1 MSISEP
7 FIRRPIA
14 TSLLMLGVLVF
25 GIGAYNLLPVAAL
38 PRVDFPTVVVTTN
51 YPGASPETMASAI
64 ATPLEQQFAAL
75 PSLTEMSSTSG
86 VGTTMITLQFDL
98 ERSIDA
104 AAQDVQQAINAATGL
119 LPKDL
124 PSPPT
129 YRKTNPADRPVLIYA
144 IHSDALPVYRIDDY
158 AYTIIAQKLATVKG
172 VAESRIFGQ
181 KPYAVH
187 VQVNPG
193 ELAARGIG
201 LEDLR
206 TALTSATVNRP
217 KGNLASAHQTV
228 TLDTNDQIFDAAGFR
243 KVIVAY
249 KNGAPIRL
257 GDIAEVIDGVQNAR
271 AGAWF
276 ERKPAEG
283 LAVQR
288 EAGANTNQVVDT
300 IRGAPYQPGLIK
312 RYLCSLDLLPAMLLN
327 CAPPPPG
334 LLEKLQESIPPS
346 VQVDLVSDRSIVI
359 RAAVH
364 DVQFT
369 MMLTIGLVILVIFIF
384 LRTLW
389 ATVIPSLAVPLSL
402 LATFAVMYAVGY
414 SLDNISLMA
423 LTISVGFIVDDA
435 IVMIENIV
443 RYLEQGDRP
452 FEAALKGAGQIG
464 FTIISIT
471 FSLIAVFIP
480 LLFMGGIVGRLFRE
494 FAVTVSVAVVAS
506 AFISLT
512 LTPVMC
518 SLFLK
523 GQGEHPPGRLSRLAE
538 RGFVAVL
545 RGYERGLIFIFRHQ
559 LGALM
564 ATLGLMG
571 LTFILYFGVPYTSY
585 SGIPKGF
592 FPQQDTGFIFGQAEA
607 RQDTSFA
614 KMAGIVHQIVDIVQK
629 DPAVNGAFY
638 FAGAY
643 AYNPT
648 ENTGRVFIQL
658 KPHDQRDVTSDQVI
672 QRLRP
677 KVAAVEGAKF
687 FMQSGQDISIGG
699 RLSRTQYQYTLTD
712 TDSNEL
718 NQWAP
723 MVEAAMRKLPELQ
736 DVASDQQ
743 IAAPHI
749 AIDIDR
755 DAASRLGLSASLI
768 DETLYDAFGQRQ
780 IATMYTST
788 NQYKVILEV
797 KPEFQ
802 NDPTAL
808 SKIYVSG
815 PNGVQVPL
823 SSFTHFTSKVEP
835 LLLSHQGQFPAVT
848 LSFNLAPGTAIGQ
861 AVDKIQA
868 MEADLHMPATVNG
881 AFQGAAQAFKASL
894 SSTPLLI
901 GAAILVVY
909 IVLGILYESYI
920 HPITILSALPSA
932 GVGALLA
939 LMIMHYDLSVIALI
953 GVILL
958 IGIVKK
964 NAIMMIDFALQAERL
979 HGKSPLEAIHEACLL
994 RFRPIMMTTFAALF
1008 GGLPIAIGQGAG
1020 SELRRPLGIAM
1031 VGGLLVSQWLTL
1043 YTTPVIYLYLD
1054 RLSRF
1059 LGGSRRQSRLAAALT
1074 DVQRPSLVEDSRG
1087 AAE

>member
-7 FIRRPIA
+7 FIRRPIG

-38 PRVDFPTVVVTTN
+38 PKVDFPTIAVQVN
-51 YPGASPETMASAI
+51 YPGASPDTMASAV

-75 PSLTEMSSTSG
+75 PGLAEMTSMSG
-86 VGTTMITLQFDL
+86 VGATLITLQFDL
-98 ERSIDA
+98 ERNIDG

-124 PSPPT
+124 PNPPT

-158 AYTIIAQKLATVKG
+158 AYTILAQKLATVTG
-172 VAESRIFGQ
+172 VSESRIFGQ
-181 KPYAVH
+181 KQYAVH

-193 ELAARGIG
+193 ALAARGIG
-201 LEDLR
+201 LEDVR
-206 TALTSATVNRP
+206 NGLTTATVNRP
-217 KGNLASAHQTV
+217 KGVLEGAHRAV
-228 TLDTNDQIFDAAGFR
+228 TLDTNDQLFNADGFR
-243 KVIVAY
+243 KVIVAWR
-249 KNGAPIRL
+249 NGAPVRL
-257 GDIAEVIDGVQNAR
+257 ADVADVKDSVQNLR
-271 AGAWF
+271 SDAWF
-276 ERKPAEG
+276 EGKQAEG
-283 LAVQR
+283 LAIQR
-288 EAGANTNQVVDT
+288 EAGANTIQVVDT
-300 IRGAPYQPGLIK
+300 VK
-312 RYLCSLDLLPAMLLN
+312 NLLP
-327 CAPPPPG
+327 
-334 LLEKLQESIPPS
+334 KLQESIPPS
-346 VQVDLVSDRSIVI
+346 LHVDLISDRSVVI

-369 MMLTIGLVILVIFIF
+369 MMLTIGLVILVIFVF

-389 ATVIPSLAVPLSL
+389 ATVIPSVAVPLSL
-402 LATFAVMYAVGY
+402 LATFAVMYGIGY

-423 LTISVGFIVDDA
+423 LTISVGFVVDDA

-480 LLFMGGIVGRLFRE
+480 LLFMSGIIGRLFRE

-512 LTPVMC
+512 LTPVLC

-523 GQGEHPPGRLSRLAE
+523 GHNEQPPGRVNRLAE
-538 RGFVAVL
+538 RGFDAFL
-545 RGYERGLIFIFRHQ
+545 RGYDRGLKFVFRHQ
-559 LGALM
+559 FSALL
-564 ATLGLMG
+564 ATLLLMG
-571 LTFILYFGVPYTSY
+571 LTAYLYLT
-585 SGIPKGF
+585 IPKGF

-607 RQDTSFA
+607 RQDTSFF
-614 KMAGIVHQIVDIVQK
+614 KMQGLVHQVADIVQK
-629 DPAVNGAFY
+629 DPAVAGIFY

-658 KPHDQRDVTSDQVI
+658 KPHDQRHETSDQVI

-677 KVAAVEGAKF
+677 KVAAVQGLKF
-687 FMQSGQDISIGG
+687 FMQSGQDISVGG
-699 RLSRTQYQYTLTD
+699 RLTRTQYQYTLTD
-712 TDSNEL
+712 TDSSEL
-718 NQWAP
+718 NHWAP
-723 MVEAAMRKLPELQ
+723 IVETAMQKLPQLQ

-743 IAAPHI
+743 IAAPHM

-755 DAASRLGLSASLI
+755 DAAARLGVSTSLI

-797 KPEFQ
+797 QPQFQ
-802 NDPTAL
+802 DDPSAL
-808 SKIYVSG
+808 SKIYVPG
-815 PNGVQVPL
+815 PNGVQIPL
-823 SSFTHFTSKVEP
+823 SSFAHFTSKVEP
-835 LLLSHQGQFPAVT
+835 LMLSHQGQFPAVT
-848 LSFNLAPGTAIGQ
+848 VSFNLAPGVALGEAI
-861 AVDKIQA
+861 DKIQTL
-868 MEADLHMPATVNG
+868 ERQLPLPATVSG
-881 AFQGAAQAFKASL
+881 AFMRTAQAFQASL
-894 SSTPLLI
+894 SSTPLLVL
-901 GAAILVVY
+901 AAILVVY
-909 IVLGILYESYI
+909 IVLGVLYESYI

-932 GVGALLA
+932 GVGPLLA
-939 LMIMHYDLSVIALI
+939 LILWPRPGYTPPAKFNAWTLFDPSVGVPANYELTVIAI
-953 GVILL
+953 VGVVLL

-964 NAIMMIDFALQAERL
+964 NAIMMIDFALTAER
-979 HGKSPLEAIHEACLL
+979 HEGKSPLEAIHEACLL

-1008 GGLPIAIGQGAG
+1008 GGLPIAIGGGAG
-1020 SELRRPLGIAM
+1020 SELRRPLGIAI

-1054 RLSRF
+1054 RLSRW
-1059 LGGSRRQSRLAAALT
+1059 LGGRKRQPSRIAEVLT
-1074 DVQRPSLVEDSRG
+1074 DRPRPGLVEDPHV
-1087 AAE
+1087 AE

>member
-1 MSISEP
+1 VNISEP
-7 FIRRPIA
+7 FIRRPIG

-38 PRVDFPTVVVTTN
+38 PKVDFPTIAVTVN
-51 YPGASPETMASAI
+51 YPGASPETMASAV
-64 ATPLEQQFAAL
+64 ATPLEQQFAAISGL
-75 PSLTEMSSTSG
+75 AEMTSMSG
-86 VGTTMITLQFDL
+86 VGATLITLQFDL
-98 ERSIDA
+98 ERNIDA

-124 PSPPT
+124 PNPPT

-144 IHSDALPVYRIDDY
+144 VHSDGMPVYRIDDY
-158 AYTIIAQKLATVKG
+158 AYTILAQKSATVKG
-172 VAESRIFGQ
+172 VSEARIFGQ
-181 KPYAVH
+181 KQYAVRI
-187 VQVNPG
+187 QVNPAA
-193 ELAARGIG
+193 LAARSIS
-201 LEDLR
+201 LEDVR
-206 TALTSATVNRP
+206 AALNLASINRP
-217 KGNLASAHQTV
+217 KGTLEGSNQAV
-228 TLDTNDQIFDAAGFR
+228 TLDTNDQIFNAAGFR
-243 KVIVAY
+243 NVVVAWR
-249 KNGAPIRL
+249 NGAPVRL
-257 GDIAEVIDGVQNAR
+257 GDIAEVFDGVQNAR
-271 AGAWF
+271 ADAWF
-276 ERKPAEG
+276 EGKSAEG

-288 EAGANTNQVVDT
+288 EAGANTIQVVDT
-300 IRGAPYQPGLIK
+300 IKALVP
-312 RYLCSLDLLPAMLLN
+312 
-327 CAPPPPG
+327 
-334 LLEKLQESIPPS
+334 KLQESIPPT
-346 VQVDLVSDRSIVI
+346 VHADLISDRSLVI

-389 ATVIPSLAVPLSL
+389 ATVIPSIAVPLSL
-402 LATFAVMYAVGY
+402 LATFALMFGFGY

-423 LTISVGFIVDDA
+423 LTISVGFVVDDA

-506 AFISLT
+506 AVISLT

-523 GQGEHPPGRLSRLAE
+523 SHSEERSPGWLSRMAE
-538 RGFVAVL
+538 RGFVASL
-545 RGYERGLIFIFRHQ
+545 RGYDRGLKFVFRHQ
-559 LGALM
+559 LITLM
-564 ATLGLMG
+564 STLLLMVATGL
-571 LTFILYFGVPYTSY
+571 LYMK
-585 SGIPKGF
+585 IPKGF

-607 RQDTSFA
+607 RQDISYP
-614 KMAGIVHQIVDIVQK
+614 KMVGIVHKFAEAVRQ
-629 DPAVNGAFY
+629 DPAVSGVLY
-638 FAGAY
+638 FAGAS
-643 AYNPT
+643 AFNPT
-648 ENTGRVFIQL
+648 ENAARFFIQL
-658 KPHDQRDVTSDQVI
+658 KPHDERPDTTSDQVI

-677 KVAAVEGAKF
+677 KVAAIEGAKF
-687 FMQSGQDISIGG
+687 FMQSGQDISVGG
-699 RLSRTQYQYTLTD
+699 RLTKTQFQYTLTD
-712 TDSNEL
+712 TDNAEL
-718 NQWAP
+718 DHWAP
-723 MVEAAMRKLPELQ
+723 IVEAAMQKLPELQ
-736 DVASDQQ
+736 DVSSDQQ
-743 IAAPHI
+743 VAAAHV

-755 DAASRLGLSASLI
+755 DAAARLGVSPSVI

-780 IATMYTST
+780 ILTMYTAT

-808 SKIYVSG
+808 SKIYIGG
-815 PNGVQVPL
+815 PNGTQIPL
-823 SSFTHFTSKVEP
+823 SSFAHFTSKVEP
-835 LLLSHQGQFPAVT
+835 LLVNHQGQFPAVT
-848 LSFNLAPGTAIGQ
+848 MAFNLAPGVALGEAVNRIQQLQ
-861 AVDKIQA
+861 AELHLPPTVDTQF
-868 MEADLHMPATVNG
+868 MGT
-881 AFQGAAQAFKASL
+881 AQAFQASL
-894 SSTPLLI
+894 SSTPLLVA
-901 GAAILVVY
+901 AAILVVY
-909 IVLGILYESYI
+909 IVLGVLYESYI

-939 LMIMHYDLSVIALI
+939 LMLWPRSGYTPPGQFRITELFDLSKTVPANYELTVIAI
-953 GVILL
+953 VGVILL

-964 NAIMMIDFALQAERL
+964 NAIMMIDFALSAERTE
-979 HGKSPLEAIHEACLL
+979 GKSPLEAIHEACLL

-1008 GGLPIAIGQGAG
+1008 GGLPIALGGGAG
-1020 SELRRPLGIAM
+1020 SELRRPLGIAI

-1054 RLSRF
+1054 RLSRW
-1059 LGGSRRQSRLAAALT
+1059 LGASRRPSRLAEALT
-1074 DVQRPSLVEDSRG
+1074 DPAGRRLAEGPHG

>member
-38 PRVDFPTVVVTTN
+38 PKVDFPTIAVTAN
-51 YPGASPETMASAI
+51 FPGASPQTMASAV

-75 PSLTEMSSTSG
+75 PGLAEMTSTSG
-86 VGTTMITLQFDL
+86 IGATLITLQFDL
-98 ERSIDA
+98 ERNIDG
-104 AAQDVQQAINAATGL
+104 AAQDVLTAINAASGV

-144 IHSDALPVYRIDDY
+144 IHSDAMPVYRIDDY
-158 AYTIIAQKLATVKG
+158 AYTILAQKISTVKG
-172 VAESRIFGQ
+172 VSESRIFGQ

-187 VQVNPG
+187 IRVNPG
-193 ELAARGIG
+193 ELAARGLG
-201 LEDLR
+201 LEEVR
-206 TALTSATVNRP
+206 IALTQATINRP
-217 KGNLASAHQTV
+217 KGVLEGAHQAV

-249 KNGAPIRL
+249 RNAAPVRL
-257 GDIAEVIDGVQNAR
+257 GDIAEVIDSVQNLR
-271 AGAWF
+271 SDAWF
-276 ERKPAEG
+276 EGKPAEG
-283 LAVQR
+283 LAIQR
-288 EAGANTNQVVDT
+288 EAGANTIQVVDT
-300 IRGAPYQPGLIK
+300 VK
-312 RYLCSLDLLPAMLLN
+312 NLLP
-327 CAPPPPG
+327 
-334 LLEKLQESIPPS
+334 KLQESVPPS
-346 VQVDLVSDRSIVI
+346 LHVDLISDRSVVI

-369 MMLTIGLVILVIFIF
+369 MMLTIALVVLVIFIF
-384 LRTLW
+384 LRTIW

-402 LATFAVMYAVGY
+402 LATFGIMYGVGY

-423 LTISVGFIVDDA
+423 LTISVGFVVDDA

-523 GQGEHPPGRLSRLAE
+523 GQAEHQPGWLSRMAE
-538 RGFVAVL
+538 RFFVGML
-545 RGYERGLIFIFRHQ
+545 NGYDRGLKFVFRHQ
-559 LGALM
+559 FSALV
-564 ATLGLMG
+564 ATLLLMVA
-571 LTFILYFGVPYTSY
+571 TAYLYIT
-585 SGIPKGF
+585 IPKGF

-607 RQDTSFA
+607 RQDTSYI
-614 KMAGIVHQIVDIVQK
+614 KMAGMLHKIVEIVRE
-629 DPAVNGAFY
+629 DPSVAGVLY
-638 FAGAY
+638 FAGAS
-643 AYNPT
+643 AFNPT

-658 KPHDQRDVTSDQVI
+658 KPHDERDLTSDQII

-677 KVAAVEGAKF
+677 KVAQVAGAKF
-687 FMQSGQDISIGG
+687 FMQSGQDVSIGG

-712 TDSNEL
+712 TDANEL
-718 NQWAP
+718 NHWAP
-723 MVEAAMRKLPELQ
+723 IVEAAMQKLPELQ

-743 IAAPHI
+743 IAAPHV
-749 AIDIDR
+749 AIEIDR
-755 DAASRLGLSASLI
+755 DTASRMGISVSLI

-802 NDPTAL
+802 DDPTAL
-808 SKIYVSG
+808 SKLYVSG

-823 SSFTHFTSKVEP
+823 SSFARFTSKVEP
-835 LLLSHQGQFPAVT
+835 LSVSHQGQFPAVT
-848 LSFNLAPGTAIGQ
+848 LSFNLAPGVAIGQ
-861 AVDKIQA
+861 AVDRIQA
-868 MEADLHMPATVNG
+868 LQRELRLPPTVDGNFMG
-881 AFQGAAQAFKASL
+881 TAQAFQASL
-894 SSTPLLI
+894 SSTPLLVA
-901 GAAILVVY
+901 AAILVVY

-939 LMIMHYDLSVIALI
+939 LMILHYDLSVIALI

-964 NAIMMIDFALQAERL
+964 NAIMMIDFALSAERNE
-979 HGKSPLEAIHEACLL
+979 GKSPLEAIHEACLL

-1054 RLSRF
+1054 RLSHR
-1059 LGGSRRQSRLAAALT
+1059 LGARRRPSRLATALT
-1074 DVQRPSLVEDSRG
+1074 DTPRPRRLVEDPHG

>member
-14 TSLLMLGVLVF
+14 TSLLMLGILVF

-38 PRVDFPTVVVTTN
+38 PKVDFPTITVTVN
-51 YPGASPETMASAI
+51 YPGASPDTMASSV

-75 PSLTEMSSTSG
+75 PSLAEMTSTSG
-86 VGTTMITLQFDL
+86 VGATLITLQFDL
-98 ERSIDA
+98 ERNIDG
-104 AAQDVQQAINAATGL
+104 AAQDVQQAINAASGL

-144 IHSDALPVYRIDDY
+144 VHSDAMPVYRIDDY
-158 AYTIIAQKLATVKG
+158 AYTILAQKLSTVKG
-172 VAESRIFGQ
+172 VSESRIFGQ

-187 VQVNPG
+187 VQINPAA
-193 ELAARGIG
+193 LASRGIS
-201 LEDLR
+201 LEDVR
-206 TALTSATVNRP
+206 AALALATVNRP
-217 KGNLASAHQTV
+217 KGNLEGAHQVV
-228 TLDTNDQIFDAAGFR
+228 TLDTNDQIYDSAGFR

-249 KNGAPIRL
+249 RNGAPVRL
-257 GDIAEVIDGVQNAR
+257 GDVADVVDGVRNERQ
-271 AGAWF
+271 GAWF
-276 ERKPAEG
+276 ERNPAEG
-283 LAVQR
+283 LAIQR
-288 EAGANTNQVVDT
+288 EAGANTIQVVDT
-300 IRGAPYQPGLIK
+300 IK
-312 RYLCSLDLLPAMLLN
+312 ELLP
-327 CAPPPPG
+327 
-334 LLEKLQESIPPS
+334 KLQQSIPPS
-346 VQVDLVSDRSIVI
+346 VHVDLVSDRSLVI

-369 MMLTIGLVILVIFIF
+369 MLLTIALVVLVIFVF

-402 LATFAVMYAVGY
+402 LATFAIMYGVGY

-423 LTISVGFIVDDA
+423 LTISVGFVVDDA

-480 LLFMGGIVGRLFRE
+480 LLFMSGIIGRLFRE
-494 FAVTVSVAVVAS
+494 FAVTVSVAVIAS

-512 LTPVMC
+512 LTPVLC

-523 GQGEHPPGRLSRLAE
+523 GHGEQHAPGRISRLAE
-538 RGFVAVL
+538 RGFDAFL
-545 RGYERGLIFIFRHQ
+545 RGYDRGLKFIFRHQ
-559 LGALM
+559 FPALL
-564 ATLGLMG
+564 ATLLLMG
-571 LTFILYFGVPYTSY
+571 LTAYLYIL
-585 SGIPKGF
+585 IPKGF

-607 RQDTSFA
+607 RQDTSFR
-614 KMAGIVHQIVDIVQK
+614 KMQGMVHELADIVVK
-629 DPAVNGAFY
+629 DPAVSGAFY
-638 FAGAY
+638 FAGAS
-643 AYNPT
+643 AFNPT

-677 KVAAVEGAKF
+677 KVGAVPGAKF

-699 RLSRTQYQYTLTD
+699 RLTRTQYQYTLTD
-712 TDSNEL
+712 TDGEEL
-718 NQWAP
+718 NHWAP
-723 MVEAAMRKLPELQ
+723 IVEAAMQKLPELQ

-749 AIDIDR
+749 AVEIDR
-755 DAASRLGLSASLI
+755 DAASRMGISASAI
-768 DETLYDAFGQRQ
+768 DETLYDAFGQREV
-780 IATMYTST
+780 ATMYTST
-788 NQYKVILEV
+788 NQYKVILEA

-802 NDPTAL
+802 DDLSAL
-808 SKIYVSG
+808 TKIYVPG
-815 PNGVQVPL
+815 PNGTQVPL
-823 SSFTHFTSKVEP
+823 SSFTRFTSKVEP
-835 LLLSHQGQFPAVT
+835 LSVNHQGQFPAVT
-848 LSFNLAPGTAIGQ
+848 LSFNLAPGVAIGQ
-861 AVDKIQA
+861 AVDRIQA
-868 MEADLHMPATVNG
+868 MERELRAPATLSG
-881 AFQGAAQAFKASL
+881 AFSGTAQAFQASL
-894 SSTPLLI
+894 SSTPLLVA
-901 GAAILVVY
+901 AAILVVY
-909 IVLGILYESYI
+909 IVLGMLYESYI

-939 LMIMHYDLSVIALI
+939 LMILHYDLSVIALI

-964 NAIMMIDFALQAERL
+964 NAIMMIDFALTAERYE
-979 HGKSPLEAIHEACLL
+979 GKSPLEAIHEACLL

-1054 RLSRF
+1054 RLSRW
-1059 LGGSRRQSRLAAALT
+1059 LGGAARR
-1074 DVQRPSLVEDSRG
+1074 RPSRMAEALSDRPRMVEEPSG

>member
-1 MSISEP
+1 MNISAP

-14 TSLLMLGVLVF
+14 TSLLMLGILVF
-25 GIGAYNLLPVAAL
+25 GMAAYGLLPVAAL
-38 PRVDFPTVVVTTN
+38 PKVDFPTIAVQVS
-51 YPGASPETMASAI
+51 YPGASPETMGSAV

-75 PSLTEMSSTSG
+75 PGLAEMTSTSG
-86 VGTTMITLQFDL
+86 VGATLITLQFDL
-98 ERSIDA
+98 ERNIDA

-124 PSPPT
+124 PSPPA

-144 IHSDALPVYRIDDY
+144 VHSDAMPVYRIDDY
-158 AYTIIAQKLATVKG
+158 AYTILAQKLATVKG
-172 VAESRIFGQ
+172 VSESRIFGQ

-187 VQVNPG
+187 VQVNPAA
-193 ELAARGIG
+193 LAARGIG
-201 LEDLR
+201 LEEVR
-206 TALTSATVNRP
+206 TAVAAATVNRP
-217 KGNLASAHQTV
+217 KGNLEGEHRVV
-228 TLDTNDQIFDAAGFR
+228 TLDTNDQLFNAPAFR
-243 KVIVAY
+243 NVVVTY
-249 KNGAPIRL
+249 KNGAPVRL
-257 GDIAEVIDGVQNAR
+257 GDIAEVVDGVLNAR
-271 AGAWF
+271 TGAWF
-276 ERKPAEG
+276 EGKPAEG
-283 LAVQR
+283 LAIQR
-288 EAGANTNQVVDT
+288 EAGANTIQVVDT
-300 IRGAPYQPGLIK
+300 IK
-312 RYLCSLDLLPAMLLN
+312 DLLP
-327 CAPPPPG
+327 
-334 LLEKLQESIPPS
+334 KLQQSIPPS
-346 VQVDLVSDRSIVI
+346 VKVDLVSDRSLVI

-369 MMLTIGLVILVIFIF
+369 MLLTVALVVLVIFIF
-384 LRTLW
+384 LRTVW
-389 ATVIPSLAVPLSL
+389 ATVIPSLAVPMSL
-402 LATFAVMYAVGY
+402 LSTFAIMYGVGY

-423 LTISVGFIVDDA
+423 LTISIGFVVDDA

-443 RYLEQGDRP
+443 RYLEMGERP

-480 LLFMGGIVGRLFRE
+480 LLFMSGIIGRLFRE

-512 LTPVMC
+512 LTPVLC

-523 GQGEHPPGRLSRLAE
+523 GHSEKPPGALNRMAE
-538 RGFVAVL
+538 RGFEAFVNV
-545 RGYERGLIFIFRHQ
+545 YDRGLRFCFRHQ
-559 LGALM
+559 FPMLVVTVGLM
-564 ATLGLMG
+564 AATAY
-571 LTFILYFGVPYTSY
+571 LYIT
-585 SGIPKGF
+585 IPKGF

-607 RQDTSFA
+607 RQDTSFT
-614 KMAGIVHQIVDIVQK
+614 KMQTLVHRQVEIVKQ
-629 DPAVNGAFY
+629 DPAVSGVFY
-638 FAGAY
+638 FAGAS

-658 KPHDQRDVTSDQVI
+658 KPHSERDVTSDQVI

-677 KVAAVEGAKF
+677 KVAQVEGAKF
-687 FMQSGQDISIGG
+687 FMQSGQDISVGG

-712 TDSNEL
+712 TDSAEL
-718 NQWAP
+718 NHWAP
-723 MVEAAMRKLPELQ
+723 IVEAAMQKMPDLQ

-749 AIDIDR
+749 SIEIDR
-755 DAASRLGLSASLI
+755 DAASRTGVSISQV

-802 NDPTAL
+802 DDPNAL
-808 SKIYVSG
+808 SKIYVPG
-815 PNGVQVPL
+815 PNGVQIPL
-823 SSFTHFTSKVEP
+823 SSVARFTTKVEP
-835 LLLSHQGQFPAVT
+835 LMISHQGQFPAVT
-848 LSFNLAPGTAIGQ
+848 LSFNLAPGISIGQ

-868 MEADLHMPATVNG
+868 MERELRLPPTVTG
-881 AFQGAAQAFKASL
+881 AFMGTAQAFQASL
-894 SSTPLLI
+894 QSTPLLVA
-901 GAAILVVY
+901 AAILVVY
-909 IVLGILYESYI
+909 IVLGVLYESYI
-920 HPITILSALPSA
+920 HPITILSSLPSA

-939 LMIMHYDLSVIALI
+939 LMVMKYDLSVIALI

-958 IGIVKK
+958 VGIVKK

-979 HGKSPLEAIHEACLL
+979 EGKSPREAIHEACLL

-1008 GGLPIAIGQGAG
+1008 GALPIAIGQGAG
-1020 SELRRPLGIAM
+1020 SELRRPLGIAL

-1043 YTTPVIYLYLD
+1043 YTTPIIYLYLE
-1054 RLSRF
+1054 RLSRWI
-1059 LGGSRRQSRLAAALT
+1059 GGTRRQPRLATAL
-1074 DVQRPSLVEDSRG
+1074 DGASPGYAEQPRG

>member
-1 MSISEP
+1 MNISEP

-25 GIGAYNLLPVAAL
+25 GVGAYNLLPVAAL
-38 PRVDFPTVVVTTN
+38 PKVDFPTIAVTASF
-51 YPGASPETMASAI
+51 PGASPETMASAV

-75 PSLTEMSSTSG
+75 PALAEMTSTSG
-86 VGTTMITLQFDL
+86 VGSTLITLQFDL
-98 ERSIDA
+98 ERNIDG
-104 AAQDVQQAINAATGL
+104 AAQDVLTAINAATGV

-124 PSPPT
+124 PNPPT

-144 IHSDALPVYRIDDY
+144 VHSDGMPVYRIDDY
-158 AYTIIAQKLATVKG
+158 AYTILAQKISTVKG
-172 VAESRIFGQ
+172 VSESRIFGQ

-193 ELAARGIG
+193 ALATRGIG
-201 LEDLR
+201 LEDVRNAIVL
-206 TALTSATVNRP
+206 ATINRP
-217 KGNLASAHQTV
+217 KGVLEGANQTV

-249 KNGAPIRL
+249 RNGAPVRL
-257 GDIAEVIDGVQNAR
+257 GDIADVVDSVQNLR
-271 AGAWF
+271 SDAWF
-276 ERKPAEG
+276 EQKQAEG

-288 EAGANTNQVVDT
+288 EAGANTIQVVDT
-300 IRGAPYQPGLIK
+300 VKA
-312 RYLCSLDLLPAMLLN
+312 LLP
-327 CAPPPPG
+327 
-334 LLEKLQESIPPS
+334 KLQESIPPS
-346 VQVDLVSDRSIVI
+346 VKVDLVSDRSTVI

-364 DVQFT
+364 DVKIT
-369 MMLTIGLVILVIFIF
+369 MTLTIGLVVLVIFIF
-384 LRTLW
+384 LRTIW

-402 LATFAVMYAVGY
+402 LATLAIMYGVGY

-423 LTISVGFIVDDA
+423 LTISVGFVVDDA

-443 RYLEQGDRP
+443 RYLEKGDRP

-480 LLFMGGIVGRLFRE
+480 LLFMGGIIGRLFRE
-494 FAVTVSVAVVAS
+494 FAVTVSVAVIAS
-506 AFISLT
+506 AVISLT
-512 LTPVMC
+512 LTPVLC

-523 GQGEHPPGRLSRLAE
+523 GEGEHPPGRLSQLAE

-545 RGYERGLIFIFRHQ
+545 SGYDRGLKFVFRHQ
-559 LGALM
+559 LPALLATLLLM
-564 ATLGLMG
+564 AT
-571 LTFILYFGVPYTSY
+571 TAYLYVT
-585 SGIPKGF
+585 IPKGF

-614 KMAGIVHQIVDIVQK
+614 KMAKLAHQLGDIVGQ
-629 DPAVNGAFY
+629 DPAVSGVLY
-638 FAGAY
+638 FAGAS

-648 ENTGRVFIQL
+648 ENTGRMFIQL
-658 KPHDQRDVTSDQVI
+658 KPHDQRDLTSDQVI

-677 KVAAVEGAKF
+677 KVAAVEGVKF
-687 FMQSGQDISIGG
+687 FMQSGQDISVGG
-699 RLSRTQYQYTLTD
+699 RLTRTQYQYTLTD
-712 TDSNEL
+712 TDSDEL
-718 NQWAP
+718 NHWAP
-723 MVEAAMRKLPELQ
+723 VVEAAMQKLPELQ

-743 IAAPHI
+743 IAAPHV
-749 AIDIDR
+749 AIEIDR
-755 DAASRLGLSASLI
+755 DAASRLGISASVI

-780 IATMYTST
+780 VATMYTST
-788 NQYKVILEV
+788 NQYKVVLEV

-802 NDPTAL
+802 SDPSAL
-808 SKIYVSG
+808 SKIYVTG
-815 PNGVQVPL
+815 PNGAQTPL
-823 SSFTHFTSKVEP
+823 SSFAHYTSKVEP
-835 LLLSHQGQFPAVT
+835 LSVNHQGQFPAVT
-848 LSFNLAPGTAIGQ
+848 LSFNLAPGVAIGQ
-861 AVDKIQA
+861 AVESVQA
-868 MEADLHMPATVNG
+868 LQSQLQLPPTVDG
-881 AFQGAAQAFKASL
+881 AFTGTAQAFQASL
-894 SSTPLLI
+894 SSTPLLVA
-901 GAAILVVY
+901 AAILVVY
-909 IVLGILYESYI
+909 IVLGVLYESYI

-939 LMIMHYDLSVIALI
+939 LMLLHYELTVIALI

-958 IGIVKK
+958 VGIVKK
-964 NAIMMIDFALQAERL
+964 NAIMMIDFALTAERVE
-979 HGKSPLEAIHEACLL
+979 GKSPLDAIHEACLL

-1008 GGLPIAIGQGAG
+1008 GALPIAIGQGAG
-1020 SELRRPLGIAM
+1020 SELRRPLGIAL

-1059 LGGSRRQSRLAAALT
+1059 LGGSRRPSRLAQVLS
-1074 DVQRPSLVEDSRG
+1074 DRPRPGMAEDPRG

>member
-38 PRVDFPTVVVTTN
+38 PKVDFPTIAVQSSF
-51 YPGASPETMASAI
+51 PGASPETMASAI

-75 PSLTEMSSTSG
+75 PGLAEMTSTSG
-86 VGTTMITLQFDL
+86 VGSTLITLQFDL
-98 ERSIDA
+98 ERSIDG

-144 IHSDALPVYRIDDY
+144 IHSDAMPVYRIDDY
-158 AYTIIAQKLATVKG
+158 AYTILAQKMSTVKG
-172 VAESRIFGQ
+172 VSESRIFGQ

-187 VQVNPG
+187 VQVNPAA
-193 ELAARGIG
+193 LAARGMG
-201 LEDLR
+201 LEDIR
-206 TALTSATVNRP
+206 SAITTATINRP
-217 KGNLASAHQTV
+217 KGVLEGAHQAV
-228 TLDTNDQIFDAAGFR
+228 TIDTNDQIFDAAGFR

-249 KNGAPIRL
+249 KNGAPVRL
-257 GDIAEVIDGVQNAR
+257 GDIADVVDSVQNLR
-271 AGAWF
+271 SDAWF
-276 ERKPAEG
+276 EHKQAEG
-283 LAVQR
+283 LAIQR
-288 EAGANTNQVVDT
+288 EAGANTIQVVDT
-300 IRGAPYQPGLIK
+300 VK
-312 RYLCSLDLLPAMLLN
+312 ELLP
-327 CAPPPPG
+327 
-334 LLEKLQESIPPS
+334 KLQESIPPS
-346 VQVDLVSDRSIVI
+346 VKADLISDRSLVI

-369 MMLTIGLVILVIFIF
+369 MMLTIGLVVLVIFIF
-384 LRTLW
+384 LRTIW

-402 LATFAVMYAVGY
+402 LATLAIMYGVGY

-423 LTISVGFIVDDA
+423 LTISVGFVVDDA

-443 RYLEQGDRP
+443 RYLEKGNRP

-480 LLFMGGIVGRLFRE
+480 LLFMGGIIGRLFRE

-506 AFISLT
+506 AIISLT

-523 GQGEHPPGRLSRLAE
+523 GEGEHPPGRLSRIAE
-538 RGFVAVL
+538 RGFDAVL
-545 RGYERGLIFIFRHQ
+545 SGYDRGLRFVFRHQ
-559 LGALM
+559 LPALI
-564 ATLGLMG
+564 ATLLLMG
-571 LTFILYFGVPYTSY
+571 ATTYLYIT
-585 SGIPKGF
+585 IPKGF

-607 RQDTSFA
+607 RQDTSFT
-614 KMAGIVHQIVDIVQK
+614 KMTGMVHQLGDIVRE
-629 DPAVNGAFY
+629 DPAVAGALY
-638 FAGAY
+638 FAGSSP
-643 AYNPT
+643 YNPT
-648 ENTGRVFIQL
+648 ENTGRMFIQL
-658 KPHDQRDVTSDQVI
+658 KPHDQREVTSDQVI

-677 KVAAVEGAKF
+677 KVAAVGGVKF
-687 FMQSGQDISIGG
+687 FMQSGQDISVGG
-699 RLSRTQYQYTLTD
+699 RLTRTQYQYTLTD
-712 TDSNEL
+712 TDSSEL

-723 MVEAAMRKLPELQ
+723 IVEAAMQKQHELQ

-743 IAAPHI
+743 IAAPHV
-749 AIDIDR
+749 AIEIDR
-755 DAASRLGLSASLI
+755 DAASRLGLSASVI

-780 IATMYTST
+780 VATMYTAT

-797 KPEFQ
+797 QPEFQ
-802 NDPTAL
+802 NDPNAL
-808 SKIYVSG
+808 SKVYVSG

-823 SSFTHFTSKVEP
+823 SSFAHFTSKVEP
-835 LLLSHQGQFPAVT
+835 LSINHQGQFPAVT
-848 LSFNLAPGTAIGQ
+848 LSFNLAPGTSIGQ
-861 AVDKIQA
+861 AVDKIQVL
-868 MEADLHMPATVNG
+868 ERDLHLPATVNG
-881 AFQGAAQAFKASL
+881 SFMGTAQAFQASL
-894 SSTPLLI
+894 SSTPLLVA
-901 GAAILVVY
+901 AAILVVY
-909 IVLGILYESYI
+909 IVLGVLYESYI

-939 LMIMHYDLSVIALI
+939 LMLLHYELTVIALI

-958 IGIVKK
+958 VGIVKK
-964 NAIMMIDFALQAERL
+964 NAIMMIDFALTAERIE
-979 HGKSPLEAIHEACLL
+979 GKSPLEAIHEACLL

-1008 GGLPIAIGQGAG
+1008 GALPIAIGQGAG
-1020 SELRRPLGIAM
+1020 SELRRPLGVAL

-1043 YTTPVIYLYLD
+1043 YTTPVVYLYLD

-1074 DVQRPSLVEDSRG
+1074 DVQRPTLVEDTRG